1 MVNPGEKLRLV
12 SKVAYVDIPS
22 LGYEWT
28 VIPERSTHALDLA
41 ADPDVLACAS
51 RFQANLALREHVLEP
66 GGAYTFQLAAR
77 DAIGLGSVELTVQVN
92 RPPSGGR
99 VLVNPD
105 KGLAYV
111 QNFQLAAPDWFDE
124 DMPLWYQFGSSV
136 LTSSGGGLKPVVL
149 LDYVPL
155 AGPAFAVETILPM
168 EGLAEHGFRVVV
180 EVNVRDSLGATTQRT
195 CNVTAD
201 PPFSADN
208 GNSRVTVASDLASR
222 ADEALRNGDAQSTLV
237 QVGAIVG
244 VLDPST
250 GSGARALLDSG
261 EASAAAEVSAL
272 RAELLEKVDAARDM
286 LLPTTSSV
294 QRVAASVEG
303 IVAGT
308 GMLGMEEQ
316 LQTVALIDTLVG
328 DTLADPV
335 AVRLTADAAQASCA
349 GLAAVIAN
357 RNATRAGEVAT
368 LMTRMAKS
376 MLYGSVAGEQGSEVA
391 ADELAMR
398 VQRDLGSDPNS
409 TLYAQPVFTEGAMVQ
424 FPAAIARQLTATP
437 AVNSSEEGA
446 LQHEVPQE
454 VDVDTRVVVSAT
466 DPHDPSGSAELAP
479 APAAVSGRVT
489 TIVLSDAGSEEEV
502 LIQGLSEAVV
512 ISLDLHEPAA
522 PQAGGGPP
530 LQGGAVRCA
539 FWSEE
544 LAAYSTE
551 GCTHFPNPAPAGAA
565 LYWRSRVVADL
576 PAGLDSAWALTLNGS
591 NLTDGCTESFAAARP
606 EYAGADAGLRKYLP
620 RRAAAA
626 ADGERS
632 VATTGCE
639 LARPGNAFGCWWNW
653 THQIFSGTECALL
666 TEQQCYCTHLTDFR
680 VINENPVKSLEP
692 PKVQLVSAD
701 QLTSL
706 SADDVARSVMI
717 LSVVFGVMGAGL
729 YLTWLSTYYHFH
741 ERAVLLTKL
750 QRRSGT
756 GKFAFRT
763 DLGTW
768 TWSLFGEDR
777 EGEATCI
784 SLKTFRQQRSQRSQS
799 IVYVDTTAAV
809 RRYTRALS
817 RPCGLAP
824 HAQQLVAPD
833 EEQLINGPWPKEQA
847 LSPFP
852 VHADAWSIDEALLPQ
867 EYAELREEADNQ
879 PESIVEQAFPQP
891 DREEF
896 RWAVDELALSEVV
909 VAERGYRRGSHAASL
924 LVAPRTGCGIH
935 AFSVLLQGR
944 SKREKAWRS
953 RGQPARASLQGDQPT
968 PTCSDPGSPSALEDS
983 AASRNRRSR
992 RARSTR
998 GNQLCLQE
1006 VPNREHQVDA
1016 QGLMGEVM
1024 AEEDSVVEGGAVTE
1038 AACAAVE
1045 GAGQDGKETALSLH
1059 ALHQQQAQ
1067 AGMVAT
1073 AQEAP
1078 QDPGGGAVADP
1089 GGRAVAD
1096 PGGRAVADPE
1106 GGAVADPGGGA
1117 VADPGDRVVA
1127 DPGGRAVAEGR
1138 RTRRSIRRIR
1148 TLLTRIQMEEE
1159 VASSTTSQPKAQG
1172 SGASAVEVENVRV
1185 RKDKGTATLLPPAR
1199 PYTPDGRVI
1208 TMPVPKRNRGMKLDK
1223 KKIQAIE
1230 ISPLERQSDV
1240 VRLEG
1245 GAHWPSGLAGLRR
1258 EQCKQLAATRVL
1270 HHLAKVRRSRRKLPM
1285 PMKART
1291 LLPELEPDVVEQ
1303 DIAQAADIASSQQ
1316 ASMASDT
1323 AYGAEPQLEQE
1334 TSTLGQG
1341 KPAVDADAR
1350 PGDSEKESVP
1360 TASGGESRGAAD
1372 GASCLRREISID
1384 RGADRAS
1391 CLRREI
1397 SIDRGADGASCLSRE
1412 IDIATAAALHFEE
1425 DPAAPPMPPSDVQTP
1440 EAAQRHPLTS
1450 RSVRFD
1456 CPVDEAL
1463 AILADDT
1470 PPPILADDTPPPPAS
1485 STPQGAG
1492 PLRAAAAL
1500 TRKALRS
1507 VKSGLNLYVV
1517 QALFKKP
1524 VMKLDFDNSEPLRPV
1539 DPTLMKRLRSRL
1551 KVVSFMITLL
1561 REVQDSNHSKHLCAL
1576 LDLNFTM
1583 MQLRVPM
1590 AALRMMTE
1598 VESLDESQTKKRLT
1612 RGASHNSADFG
1623 GQSTNLLSLQSGKR
1637 RKYRGRR
1644 AQTEE
1649 LYVGQNISRFRAKVP
1664 PFPCAPS
1671 CAGYCGFGLVNA
1683 GRRQSNLSDSQRKVE
1698 PLERLIGTAI
1708 VMAYLEV
1715 TKTVQAAQLTAEM
1728 RRLEQVNW
1736 EMQDKSFRW
1745 MLSVFRVMMLMH
1757 VRHESNEGW
1766 LRSTTLWNLIF
1777 LQQADGSF
1785 SLSGSLAT
1793 LLHAGDTTDTVYNNP
1808 FMKLDTDAMQSST
1821 PCVLIDAASGITL
1834 QTRGPGSLVEVAV
1847 DASMSLG
1854 RRSRVA
1860 AGAPMCAS
1868 ARLWGGSIQAVGD
1881 SVRPRE
1887 VPLDVGDVGVQ
1898 PRGPPEK
1905 RRTIATNAETFIRGN
1920 SLRPGRSSGAR
1931 RTALKLPPHVLDN
1944 LIEEAASQ
1952 VQQWHRDFM
1961 DVVANL
1967 RWTTQV
1973 HNNAHHSVPA
1983 KLREPPTSRREQRLE
1998 RLAHI
2003 KDLIIGVLRHH
2014 PWMKISV
2021 VGRHDPFSRPHRILT
2036 QCTTLFLQLLIVLA
2050 CYYSK

>member
-1 MVNPGEKLRLV
+1 MGGADEWKCLRAMLFSAQLGVHFSWRGASSDGSVLALDASRNKADTYTLNVPKADLVVGRTYTFRLEASLAGNPLVAASASAEFFVDSQPLVVVVQGGDTLTGEGSPVTLNASMSIDPDGKEGEIAFTWRCFVAAATSEECRHVNGTALAPVLRGPVVALLLEGTVPARSYTFIVAGRKGARLTEVSTRVSIITGMPPVAEIEPLTTKVNPGEKLRLV

-77 DAIGLGSVELTVQVN
+77 DAIGLGSVELTVEVN

-99 VLVNPD
+99 VLANPN

-530 LQGGAVRCA
+530 LQGGAVR
-539 FWSEE
+539 
-544 LAAYSTE
+544 
-551 GCTHFPNPAPAGAA
+551 
-565 LYWRSRVVADL
+565 
-576 PAGLDSAWALTLNGS
+576 
-591 NLTDGCTESFAAARP
+591 
-606 EYAGADAGLRKYLP
+606 
-620 RRAAAA
+620 
-626 ADGERS
+626 
-632 VATTGCE
+632 
-639 LARPGNAFGCWWNW
+639 
-653 THQIFSGTECALL
+653 
-666 TEQQCYCTHLTDFR
+666 
-680 VINENPVKSLEP
+680 
-692 PKVQLVSAD
+692 
-701 QLTSL
+701 
-706 SADDVARSVMI
+706 
-717 LSVVFGVMGAGL
+717 
-729 YLTWLSTYYHFH
+729 
-741 ERAVLLTKL
+741 
-750 QRRSGT
+750 
-756 GKFAFRT
+756 
-763 DLGTW
+763 
-768 TWSLFGEDR
+768 
-777 EGEATCI
+777 
-784 SLKTFRQQRSQRSQS
+784 
-799 IVYVDTTAAV
+799 
-809 RRYTRALS
+809 
-817 RPCGLAP
+817 
-824 HAQQLVAPD
+824 
-833 EEQLINGPWPKEQA
+833 
-847 LSPFP
+847 
-852 VHADAWSIDEALLPQ
+852 
-867 EYAELREEADNQ
+867 
-879 PESIVEQAFPQP
+879 
-891 DREEF
+891 
-896 RWAVDELALSEVV
+896 
-909 VAERGYRRGSHAASL
+909 
-924 LVAPRTGCGIH
+924 
-935 AFSVLLQGR
+935 
-944 SKREKAWRS
+944 
-953 RGQPARASLQGDQPT
+953 
-968 PTCSDPGSPSALEDS
+968 
-983 AASRNRRSR
+983 
-992 RARSTR
+992 
-998 GNQLCLQE
+998 
-1006 VPNREHQVDA
+1006 
-1016 QGLMGEVM
+1016 
-1024 AEEDSVVEGGAVTE
+1024 
-1038 AACAAVE
+1038 
-1045 GAGQDGKETALSLH
+1045 
-1059 ALHQQQAQ
+1059 
-1067 AGMVAT
+1067 
-1073 AQEAP
+1073 
-1078 QDPGGGAVADP
+1078 
-1089 GGRAVAD
+1089 
-1096 PGGRAVADPE
+1096 
-1106 GGAVADPGGGA
+1106 A

-1425 DPAAPPMPPSDVQTP
+1425 DHAAPPMPPSDFDFRTDLGTWTWSLFGEDREG
-1440 EAAQRHPLTS
+1440 EATCISLKTFRQQRSQRSQSIVYVDTTAAVRRYTRALSRPCGLAPHAQQLVAPDEEQLINGPWPKEQALS
-1450 RSVRFD
+1450 PF
-1456 CPVDEAL
+1456 PVHADAWSIDEAL
-1463 AILADDT
+1463 LPQEYAELREEADNQPESIVEQAFPQPDREEFRWAVDELALSEVVVAERGEHQVDAQGLMGEVMAEEDSVVEGGAVT
-1470 PPPILADDTPPPPAS
+1470 EAACAAVE
-1485 STPQGAG
+1485 GAG
-1492 PLRAAAAL
+1492 QDGKETALSLHALHQQQAQAGMVATAQEAPQDPGGGAVADPGGRAVA
-1500 TRKALRS
+1500 
-1507 VKSGLNLYVV
+1507 
-1517 QALFKKP
+1517 
-1524 VMKLDFDNSEPLRPV
+1524 
-1539 DPTLMKRLRSRL
+1539 DPGGRA
-1551 KVVSFMITLL
+1551 VADP
-1561 REVQDSNHSKHLCAL
+1561 EGGA
-1576 LDLNFTM
+1576 
-1583 MQLRVPM
+1583 
-1590 AALRMMTE
+1590 TE

-1649 LYVGQNISRFRAKVP
+1649 LYVGQNISRFRAK
-1664 PFPCAPS
+1664 
-1671 CAGYCGFGLVNA
+1671 
-1683 GRRQSNLSDSQRKVE
+1683 RKVE

-1715 TKTVQAAQLTAEM
+1715 TKTVQAAQ
-1728 RRLEQVNW
+1728 
-1736 EMQDKSFRW
+1736 
-1745 MLSVFRVMMLMH
+1745 
-1757 VRHESNEGW
+1757 
-1766 LRSTTLWNLIF
+1766 
-1777 LQQADGSF
+1777 
-1785 SLSGSLAT
+1785 
-1793 LLHAGDTTDTVYNNP
+1793 
-1808 FMKLDTDAMQSST
+1808 SST
-1821 PCVLIDAASGITL
+1821 PCVLIDAASGEEAYKLWATL
-1834 QTRGPGSLVEVAV
+1834 CVLAKCH
-1847 DASMSLG
+1847 SMS
-1854 RRSRVA
+1854 VMWVFN
-1860 AGAPMCAS
+1860 PE
-1868 ARLWGGSIQAVGD
+1868 D
-1881 SVRPRE
+1881 
-1887 VPLDVGDVGVQ
+1887 
-1898 PRGPPEK
+1898 PPEK
-1905 RRTIATNAETFIRGN
+1905 RRTIATNAETFIRRKF
-1920 SLRPGRSSGAR
+1920 SE
-1931 RTALKLPPHVLDN
+1931 LKLPPHVLDN

-2050 CYYSK
+2050 CYYSKATICCTDFREAVGCSSDPAEACRGHATCDALMNSAPFDCDAQLNCAPHAELLPNGYTCEAFPRNKVVDKIWTAVIAISTIVPVNLCLAALFIAGGTYHVPKHWVAEKRFLGKFLDQQAASHRLEQVAFVLYVLFVDNLRMSDALSPGFHWIFFLLQSTFRGIEQAYLRLRKELHRLYWLCWYYRQT